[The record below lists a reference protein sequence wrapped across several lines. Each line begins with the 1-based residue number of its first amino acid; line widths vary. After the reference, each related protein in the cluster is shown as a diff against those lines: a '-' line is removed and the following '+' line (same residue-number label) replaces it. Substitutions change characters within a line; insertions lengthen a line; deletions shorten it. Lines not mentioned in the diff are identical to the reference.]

1 MAFYF
6 SHFPTIEYNSSGVS
20 AKVKTNVSVTDIT
33 KRFRIAQL
41 LNDRQAFYY
50 DYTVQDGDRPDSIAQ
65 KLYGDSRLDWVVL
78 LVNEIHDRYY
88 QFPLTSA
95 EFDEF
100 MISQY
105 GSVGQAQNTVHHY
118 EQIIQAQQ
126 TLSDGTIVAE
136 RTVNVDLTTYNS
148 LASTDR
154 RSVSVYDQEFK
165 TNESHRN
172 IKLIDRKFIP
182 QLLTAAGRAYS

>member
-6 SHFPTIEYNSSGVS
+6 SHLPTIEYNSSGVS

-33 KRFRIAQL
+33 KRFRIVQL
-41 LNDRQAFYY
+41 LNDKQAYYY

-65 KLYGDSRLDWVVL
+65 KLYGDSRLDWIVL

-88 QFPLTSA
+88 EFPLTTS

-100 MISQY
+100 IIKQY
-105 GSVGQAQNTVHHY
+105 GSVGEAQNTVHHY

-136 RTVNVDLTTYNS
+136 RRVQVDETTYNS
-148 LASTDR
+148 LALDSR
-154 RSVSVYDQEFK
+154 RSVSIYDQ
-165 TNESHRN
+165 
-172 IKLIDRKFIP
+172 
-182 QLLTAAGRAYS
+182 